1 MSCGAIVL
9 HLVNHTTYHR
19 GQIGSMIYQVPAE
32 PPTTDLPAFLREH
45 RARMTAFI
53 GLDMAWQIDGNH
65 SGIAVMEGD
74 AHQVCLAA
82 ISRDVTSVAGV
93 VDFIAAHSPS
103 DAVVAIDAPLVVK
116 NATGQR
122 DCERLISTRFGKYDA
137 SCHTSN
143 LGRPHATTGM
153 KLVGDLEKNGF
164 AHNFD
169 LTKAKQRPGKWVFE
183 VYPHPAMVRLFRLD
197 RTIKYKKRTPPQ
209 KRAGLAILR
218 HHLKG
223 LADGSRGLTESPKLQ
238 EVMELDLTGLRG
250 KTLKRYEDTLDAIFC
265 AYLAWHCWRWGE
277 ERNEMFGTMAEGYI
291 VVPRAAAEEK

>member
-1 MSCGAIVL
+1 MSRGEIVL
-9 HLVNHTTYHR
+9 QLVNHTTYRR
-19 GQIGSMIYQVPAE
+19 GHIGSMIYQAPAE
-32 PPTTDLPAFLREH
+32 PPTTDLPVFLSEH
-45 RARMTAFI
+45 RARMTSFI
-53 GLDMAWQIDGNH
+53 GLDMAWQVDGNH

-74 AHQVCLAA
+74 AHEVCLAA
-82 ISRDVTSVAGV
+82 ISREVTSMAAV

-116 NATGQR
+116 NTTGQR

-153 KLVGDLEKNGF
+153 KLVGDLEKSGF

-169 LTKAKQRPGKWVFE
+169 LTKAKQRSGKWVFE

-209 KRAGLAILR
+209 KRAGLAIL
-218 HHLKG
+218 
-223 LADGSRGLTESPKLQ
+223 
-238 EVMELDLTGLRG
+238 
-250 KTLKRYEDTLDAIFC
+250 
-265 AYLAWHCWRWGE
+265 
-277 ERNEMFGTMAEGYI
+277 AEGQQVGYDI
-291 VVPRAAAEEK
+291 IENGGRLSADLKALKEATDEAPRSNLTLQSLGSSGGDGRSPTSKLWQMLDMVKLEDWDLARSLMTQELLKLDR

>member
-1 MSCGAIVL
+1 
-9 HLVNHTTYHR
+9 
-19 GQIGSMIYQVPAE
+19 MIS
-32 PPTTDLPAFLREH
+32 
-45 RARMTAFI
+45 FI
-53 GLDMAWQIDGNH
+53 GLDMAWRIDGNH

-82 ISRDVTSVAGV
+82 ISRDVTSMAGV
-93 VDFIAAHSPS
+93 VDFVTAHSLTDS
-103 DAVVAIDAPLVVK
+103 VVAIDASLIVN

-122 DCERLISTRFGKYDA
+122 PCEKLISTRFGKYDA
-137 SCHTSN
+137 ACHTSN

-153 KLVGDLEKNGF
+153 QLVGELEKSGF

-197 RTIKYKKRTPPQ
+197 RTIKYKKRTPSK

-223 LADGSRGLTESPKLQ
+223 LANGSRGLVDSPTLTE
-238 EVMELDLTGLRG
+238 VLDRDPAGLVG
-250 KTLKRYEDTLDAIFC
+250 KALKRYEDTLDAIFC

-277 ERNEMFGTMAEGYI
+277 EQNEMFGTMAEGYI
-291 VVPRAAAEEK
+291 VVPNADSAD